1 MPPFLVPIDTYLA
14 LAVVL
19 VNFVFAIFI
28 LVRTPFTIIYRTYFF
43 ICIANMVW
51 NLGDFMTVSTG
62 NRVWFYLSL
71 VGSGM
76 LPGLMFHWIGTMVMP
91 ERKNSFWTFVAYLF
105 SAFLALSSPLAL
117 FLPKVK
123 WFVDSDLWD
132 ILYLVLMGPFIFVG
146 IAMLFRAVRRT
157 KAEDEKSRL
166 HYILAAVI
174 IGVITGLSDLRD
186 LVQLLKVPVP
196 PLGHMGCLVVSTV
209 LAIGVFKHREA
220 YDVLAQMRIN
230 LESMAETAAAIAHEI
245 RNPLTS
251 IKGASSLLSS
261 ELTGLNHPG
270 AWKYH
275 AIINEEIDRLNG
287 ILESLQ
293 YFTKPIRVEKEAISI
308 NKVIEKTVQLVELHP
323 LNLKIRLDLSEHLP
337 MVHAD
342 ASLLKQVFL
351 NLVKNACEA
360 CGDGGELVIK
370 TEFLSSL
377 IRTRF
382 CDNGPGIPPESLHAI
397 FQPFFTT
404 KLKGMG
410 VGLAISQKIVQAHGG
425 RIEAQNLAPRGAE
438 FSILLPVKGV

>member
-1 MPPFLVPIDTYLA
+1 MPPFLVPVDTYLA
-14 LAVVL
+14 LVVML
-19 VNFVFAIFI
+19 VNFVFATFI
-28 LVRTPFTIIYRTYFF
+28 LVRTPCTIIYMIYFF

-51 NLGDFMTVSTG
+51 NFGDFMAVSTG
-62 NRVWFYLSL
+62 NQVWFYLSL

-76 LPGLMFHWIGTMVMP
+76 LPAFMFHWISTMVMP
-91 ERKNSFWTFVAYLF
+91 ERKNSVWTFVAYLF
-105 SAFLALSSPLAL
+105 SAFLAFSSPLAL

-123 WFVDSDLWD
+123 WFVDSELWN
-132 ILYLVLMGPFIFVG
+132 ILYLVLLGPFIVAG
-146 IAMLFRAVRRT
+146 IAMLLRTVRRT
-157 KAEDEKSRL
+157 KAKDEKSRL
-166 HYILAAVI
+166 YYILAAVI
-174 IGVITGLSDLRD
+174 IGVFTGLSD

-196 PLGHMGCLVVSTV
+196 PLGHLGCLVVSTV
-209 LAIGVFKHREA
+209 LAVGVFKHREA

-251 IKGASSLLSS
+251 IKGASALLSS

-275 AIINEEIDRLNG
+275 TIISEEIDRLNG

-293 YFTKPIRVEKEAISI
+293 YFTKPIRVEKEPISI
-308 NKVIEKTVQLVELHP
+308 NRVIEKTVQLVELHP

-337 MVHAD
+337 MVQAD

-351 NLVKNACEA
+351 NLVKNSCEA
-360 CGDGGELVIK
+360 CGSGGELVIK

-377 IRTRF
+377 VRTRF

-425 RIEAQNLAPRGAE
+425 RIEAQNLVPRGAE
-438 FSILLPVKGV
+438 FSILLPVKGF